1 MMTSVSK
8 ANNSANQAP
17 IGTPAG
23 STLLKLSKMG
33 GIVLMSLLSVG
44 ICAAQEQDQS
54 ASDRPLA
61 KVAREKSVRKAKVV
75 ITDDDMP
82 SHPQPVSEFSAS
94 ARLDAAAAEKDETAK
109 KKDEAAKQQ
118 PRQTT
123 APTSLSQ
130 PVALDQAQQ
139 LVEQLKQQEQ
149 MLIHS
154 YDEIERKLAEA
165 DSESRRR
172 IFSESLANRDLSLAR
187 KRKQIEEAERALQR
201 IQNAGPPQGE
211 TTDAAK

>member
-8 ANNSANQAP
+8 ANTSVNQAP
-17 IGTPAG
+17 IRTPAA
-23 STLLKLSKMG
+23 STLLELSKLSA
-33 GIVLMSLLSVG
+33 IVLGMLLGVG
-44 ICAAQEQDQS
+44 ICAAQEQEPS

-61 KVAREKSVRKAKVV
+61 KVAREKSGRKAKVV
-75 ITDDDMP
+75 ITDDDLP
-82 SHPQPVSEFSAS
+82 SRAQPVPESSAS
-94 ARLDAAAAEKDETAK
+94 SGPKTAAEKDETAK
-109 KKDEAAKQQ
+109 QAPA
-118 PRQTT
+118 QTS
-123 APTSLSQ
+123 APTRLSQ
-130 PVALDQAQQ
+130 PVELDHAQQ

-201 IQNAGPPQGE
+201 IDKAGPPQGE
-211 TTDAAK
+211 TSNEAK

>member
-1 MMTSVSK
+1 MAILMRSSDLTV
-8 ANNSANQAP
+8 NRIP
-17 IGTPAG
+17 TTPACPA
-23 STLLKLSKMG
+23 LLPRMSR
-33 GIVLMSLLSVG
+33 ISAVVLVSLLSAG
-44 ICAAQEQDQS
+44 ICIAQEPS
-54 ASDRPLA
+54 AENRSVA
-61 KVAREKSVRKAKVV
+61 EVAREKSARKAKVV

-82 SHPQPVSEFSAS
+82 SHPQLALAAS
-94 ARLDAAAAEKDETAK
+94 ANGRAESAGSEKDETAK
-109 KKDEAAKQQ
+109 KDEAAKQA

-130 PVALDQAQQ
+130 PVELDQARQ

-154 YDEIERKLAEA
+154 YDEIARKLAEA
-165 DSESRRR
+165 DSDSRRR
-172 IFSESLANRDLSLAR
+172 IFSESLANRDVSLAR

-201 IQNAGPPQGE
+201 IDKAGPPQGE

>member
-8 ANNSANQAP
+8 ANTSVNQAP
-17 IGTPAG
+17 IGTRAG
-23 STLLKLSKMG
+23 STLLKLSK
-33 GIVLMSLLSVG
+33 ISVLVLVSLLSVG

-82 SHPQPVSEFSAS
+82 SHPQPAPEPSANPHP
-94 ARLDAAAAEKDETAK
+94 DTTDGKDKAA
-109 KKDEAAKQQ
+109 QQ
-118 PRQTT
+118 PPIQTT
-123 APTSLSQ
+123 APRSLTQ
-130 PVALDQAQQ
+130 PVTLDQAQQ
-139 LVEQLKQQEQ
+139 RVDELKQQEQ
-149 MLIHS
+149 MLIRY
-154 YDEIERKLAEA
+154 YDEMQRKLGET

-172 IFSESLANRDLSLAR
+172 MYSESLASRDLSLSR
-187 KRKQIEEAERALQR
+187 KRKQIEEAERALQQ
-201 IQNAGPPQGE
+201 IDKAAPPQGG